1 MYNALTNEHKTK
13 VFIQTKEQARNQAIV
28 DMHDKGFTGKKIAL
42 VLGIDASTVS
52 KVLKKNGRAKT
63 KTRITKALK
72 QQIVELRKKGISTRN
87 ISTMLWVSQ
96 GSVSRI
102 LIAHWMR
109 SSYHRSKSD
118 ETIALWE
125 YIPPRP
131 KRTYIKKHPKRNKGK
146 TWFRG
151 WLCKAFN

>member
-1 MYNALTNEHKTK
+1 MHNALTNNYKAK
-13 VFIQTKEQARNQAIV
+13 VFIQTKEQVREQAIC
-28 DMHDKGFTGKKIAL
+28 DMHDKGFKGKKIAL

-63 KTRITKALK
+63 KTRITKVLK
-72 QQIVELRKKGISTRN
+72 QQVVELRKKGISTRN

-96 GSVSRI
+96 WSVSRI

-109 SSYHRSKSD
+109 SSYHRSKGD
-118 ETIALWE
+118 ETNVLWE

-131 KRTYIKKHPKRNKGK
+131 KRTYIKKHPKRNRGK

-151 WLCKAFN
+151 WICKAFK